1 MMARKV
7 RKSCPLCQHEDR
19 DNYEIEI
26 LEGRIEPKDLDREH
40 SWIMG
45 TTRKHMQNHLGDFH
59 DNSNHNCKLC
69 VAPNRQD
76 LESSIIDGQM
86 SPSEMADYLETSLD
100 SINLHMRKHLK
111 PIVQQSAAIEISR
124 TDVNEVDML
133 TTNVGMLQSKVQEFI
148 LENEDLDVDT
158 INSLVKLSREIRE
171 SLKYLLEFKGQLV
184 HKREETIVVQ
194 QIEVIQKVLI
204 DRYPEVW
211 SEIRQDV
218 AEKLA

>member
-1 MMARKV
+1 MARKV

-26 LEGRIEPKDLDREH
+26 LEGRIDPKDLDKEH
-40 SWIMG
+40 GWIMG

-59 DNSNHNCKLC
+59 DNSNHNCKMC

-76 LESSIIDGQM
+76 LESSIVDGQM
-86 SPSEMADYLETSLD
+86 SPSDMADYLETSLD

-124 TDVNEVDML
+124 TEVNEVDML
-133 TTNVGMLQSKVQEFI
+133 TRNVGMLQSKVQEFI

-211 SEIRQDV
+211 AEIRQDV

>member
-1 MMARKV
+1 MRKV

-19 DNYEIEI
+19 DNYEVEI
-26 LEGRIEPKDLDREH
+26 LEGRLDPKDLDREFG
-40 SWIMG
+40 WTMG
-45 TTRKHMQNHLGDFH
+45 TTRKHMQNHLGDFY
-59 DNSNHNCKLC
+59 DNSNHNCKMC

-76 LESSIIDGQM
+76 LESSIVDGQM

-124 TDVNEVDML
+124 REVNEVDML
-133 TTNVGMLQSKVQEFI
+133 TNNVSMLQTKVQEFI
-148 LENEDLDVDT
+148 LENDDLDVDT

-184 HKREETIVVQ
+184 HKREETIVIQ

-211 SEIRQDV
+211 AEIRQDV

>member
-1 MMARKV
+1 MARKV

-19 DNYEIEI
+19 DNYEVEI
-26 LEGRIEPKDLDREH
+26 LEGRIDPKDLDREH
-40 SWIMG
+40 GWIMG

-59 DNSNHNCKLC
+59 DNSNDKCPLC
-69 VAPNRQD
+69 IVPHRAD
-76 LESSIIDGQM
+76 LETAIVDGQM

-124 TDVNEVDML
+124 TEVNEVDML
-133 TTNVGMLQSKVQEFI
+133 TRNVGMLQNKVQEFI

-211 SEIRQDV
+211 AEIRQDV

>member
-1 MMARKV
+1 MTRKV
-7 RKSCPLCQHEDR
+7 RKSCPLCQHDDR
-19 DNYEIEI
+19 DNYEEEI
-26 LEGRIEPKDLDREH
+26 LQGRMDTKDLDRE
-40 SWIMG
+40 SEWIMG
-45 TTRKHMQNHLGDFH
+45 TARKHMQNHLGDYH
-59 DNSNHNCKLC
+59 DNSNQNCPLC

-76 LESSIIDGQM
+76 LESSVVDGQM
-86 SPSEMADYLETSLD
+86 TPSEMATHLDTSLD
-100 SINLHMRKHLK
+100 LINLHMRKHLK

-124 TDVNEVDML
+124 RDVNEVDML
-133 TTNVGMLQSKVQEFI
+133 TNNVDILQNKVREFI
-148 LENEDLDVDT
+148 LENDDLDVDT

-184 HKREETIVVQ
+184 HKREETIVIQ

-204 DRYPEVW
+204 ERYPEVW

>member
-1 MMARKV
+1 MARKV

-19 DNYEIEI
+19 DNYEVEI
-26 LEGRIEPKDLDREH
+26 LEDRVDPKDLDREH
-40 SWIMG
+40 GWIMG

-59 DNSNHNCKLC
+59 DNSNHNCKMC

-76 LESSIIDGQM
+76 LESSIVDGQM

-124 TDVNEVDML
+124 TEVNEVDML
-133 TTNVGMLQSKVQEFI
+133 TRNVGMLQSKVQEFI

-211 SEIRQDV
+211 AEIRQDV

>member
-1 MMARKV
+1 MARKV

-19 DNYEIEI
+19 DNYEVEI
-26 LEGRIEPKDLDREH
+26 LEGRIDPKDLDKEH
-40 SWIMG
+40 GWIMG
-45 TTRKHMQNHLGDFH
+45 TTRKHMQNHLGNFH
-59 DNSNHNCKLC
+59 DNSNHNCKMC

-76 LESSIIDGQM
+76 LESSIVDGQM

-124 TDVNEVDML
+124 TEVNEVDML
-133 TTNVGMLQSKVQEFI
+133 TRNVGMLQSKVQEFI

-204 DRYPEVW
+204 DKYPEVW
-211 SEIRQDV
+211 AEIRQDV

>member
-1 MMARKV
+1 MARKV

-19 DNYEIEI
+19 DNYEVEI
-26 LEGRIEPKDLDREH
+26 LEGRIDPKDLDREH
-40 SWIMG
+40 GWIMG

-59 DNSNHNCKLC
+59 DNSNHNCKMC
-69 VAPNRQD
+69 IAPNRQD
-76 LESSIIDGQM
+76 LESSIVDGQM

-124 TDVNEVDML
+124 TEVNEVDML
-133 TTNVGMLQSKVQEFI
+133 TKNVGMLQSKVQEFI

-211 SEIRQDV
+211 AEIRQDV